1 MKNKVER
8 INGYQLLLNSIIGK
22 NLSEAK
28 ELAGFNGFAIR
39 IVREDGERY
48 MVTMEHRLD
57 RINVELDNGIV
68 TNSNIG

>member
-8 INGYQLLLNSIIGK
+8 INGDQLLLNSIVGK
-22 NLSEAK
+22 SLTEAK

-48 MVTMEHRLD
+48 MVTMEHRMD
-57 RINVELDNGIV
+57 RINVEIDNGIV
-68 TNSNIG
+68 TKTNIG